1 MKLFRTIEAAADG
14 NYIVGDTVD
23 FTLNDGEEVQALAV
37 KQEDDGM
44 LFVLL
49 DCLADEECMNEESSN
64 RGGFIAADLCA
75 KLNGAIL
82 DRFPAEIREKMV
94 AFSNGLLLRLPTE
107 KEIFGKNV
115 YGKDEGDTVQQWE
128 PMKERRYRI
137 AFQGKNGAWE
147 WYWLANQVDGSA
159 ARFAGVGNGGRAACY
174 NASYAC
180 GVRPAFKISNP

>member
-1 MKLFRTIEAAADG
+1 MKLFRTIEAVADG
-14 NYIVGDTVD
+14 NYTVGDVMD

-94 AFSNGLLLRLPTE
+94 AFSNGLTLRLPTE

-115 YGKDEGDTVQQWE
+115 YGKDEGDAVQQWE
-128 PMKERRYRI
+128 PMKQRRYRI
-137 AFQGKNGAWE
+137 AFQGKNGDWE

-159 ARFAGVGNGGRAACY
+159 AYFAFVGSGGLAGY
-174 NASYAC
+174 YGASCAY

>member
-1 MKLFRTIEAAADG
+1 MKLFRTIEAVADG
-14 NYIVGDTVD
+14 NYIPGDVVD

-49 DCLADEECMNEESSN
+49 DCLADEECMNEEDSN
-64 RGGFIAADLCA
+64 RGGFLSSDLCG

-94 AFSNGLLLRLPTE
+94 PFSNGLLLRLPTE

-115 YGKDEGDTVQQWE
+115 YGKDEGDAVQQWE

-147 WYWLANQVDGSA
+147 WYWLENPVDGSA
-159 ARFAGVGNGGRAACY
+159 AHFAYVGSNGYAY
-174 NASYAC
+174 YDNASYAN

>member
-1 MKLFRTIEAAADG
+1 MKLFRTIEAVADG
-14 NYIVGDTVD
+14 NYTVGDVID

-37 KQEDDGM
+37 KQEDGGM

-49 DCLADEECMNEESSN
+49 DCLADEECMNEENSN
-64 RGGFIAADLCA
+64 RGGFIASDLCA

-94 AFSNGLLLRLPTE
+94 PFSNGLTLRLPTE
-107 KEIFGKNV
+107 KEIFGKNEW
-115 YGKDEGDTVQQWE
+115 GKEEGDAVQQWE
-128 PMKERRYRI
+128 PMKQRRYRI

-147 WYWLANQVDGSA
+147 WYWLANQMDGSA
-159 ARFAGVGNGGRAACY
+159 ANFAIVGSHGSAY
-174 NASYAC
+174 YSSASGAY

>member
-1 MKLFRTIEAAADG
+1 
-14 NYIVGDTVD
+14 
-23 FTLNDGEEVQALAV
+23 
-37 KQEDDGM
+37 
-44 LFVLL
+44 
-49 DCLADEECMNEESSN
+49 
-64 RGGFIAADLCA
+64 
-75 KLNGAIL
+75 
-82 DRFPAEIREKMV
+82 MV

-115 YGKDEGDTVQQWE
+115 YGKDEGDAVYQWE

-159 ARFAGVGNGGRAACY
+159 ARFALVNGAGFADYVC
-174 NASYAC
+174 ASHAG